1 MEINMSYFDTLKD
14 ELNNNDTFCRLNDI
28 RITVISDGYAEAEM
42 VVNDEKLNA
51 NNVVQGGAIFTLA
64 DFAFA
69 GAANSFEGLRASSMS
84 STINYLRPGSGTMLK
99 AVAQVVNRG
108 KRSCLV
114 EVEVFNDSGKPV
126 AKVTTTGF
134 FI

>member
-1 MEINMSYFDTLKD
+1 MSYFDTLKD
-14 ELNNNDTFCRLNDI
+14 ELNSNDLFCRENGITLTEI
-28 RITVISDGYAEAEM
+28 REGYAEAVM
-42 VVNDEKLNA
+42 KIDERKFNA

-69 GAANSFEGLRASSMS
+69 GAANSFEGVRCSSMS
-84 STINYLRPGSGTMLK
+84 SNINFLRPGTGNALS
-99 AVAQVVNRG
+99 ARAQVINRG

-114 EVEVFNDSGKPV
+114 ETEVFNDFGKLV
-126 AKVTTTGF
+126 AKVTTAGF

>member
-1 MEINMSYFDTLKD
+1 MGYFDTLKD

-28 RITVISDGYAEAEM
+28 RILEINEGYAEAEM
-42 VVNDEKLNA
+42 IVNDEKLNA

-69 GAANSFEGLRASSMS
+69 GAANSFEGLRASSMN
-84 STINYLRPGSGTMLK
+84 STINFLRPDTGSRLR
-99 AVAQVVNRG
+99 AIAQVVNRG

-114 EVEVFNDSGKPV
+114 EISVFNESEKMV
-126 AKVTTTGF
+126 AKVTTPGF

>member
-1 MEINMSYFDTLKD
+1 MSYFDTLKD
-14 ELNNNDTFCRLNDI
+14 ELNSNDIFCRDNGIQLTEI
-28 RITVISDGYAEAEM
+28 REGYAEASM
-42 VVNDEKLNA
+42 TIDEQKLNA

-69 GAANSFEGLRASSMS
+69 GAANSFEGLLCSSMN
-84 STINYLRPGSGTMLK
+84 STINFLRPGTGCRLT
-99 AVAQVVNRG
+99 ARAQVVNRG

-114 EVEVFNDSGKPV
+114 ETEVFNDSGKLV

>member
-1 MEINMSYFDTLKD
+1 MSYFDTLKD
-14 ELNNNDTFCRLNDI
+14 ELKSNDLFCRENGITLTEI
-28 RITVISDGYAEAEM
+28 REGYAEAVM
-42 VVNDEKLNA
+42 KIDERKFNA

-69 GAANSFEGLRASSMS
+69 GAANSFEGVRCSSMS
-84 STINYLRPGSGTMLK
+84 SNINFLRPGTGNALS
-99 AVAQVVNRG
+99 ARAQVINRG

-114 EVEVFNDSGKPV
+114 ETEVFNDSGKLV
-126 AKVTTTGF
+126 AKVTTAGF

>member
-1 MEINMSYFDTLKD
+1 MSYFETLKN
-14 ELNNNDTFCRLNDI
+14 ELNTNDIFCRENGIQLTEI
-28 RITVISDGYAEAEM
+28 REGYAEASMEI
-42 VVNDEKLNA
+42 DEHKFNA
-51 NNVVQGGAIFTLA
+51 NDVVQGGAIFTLA

-69 GAANSFEGLRASSMS
+69 GASNSFEGVRCSSMGA
-84 STINYLRPGSGTMLK
+84 TINFLRPGAGAHLT
-99 AVAQVVNRG
+99 ARAQVVNLG

-114 EVEVFNDSGKPV
+114 ETDVFNDSGKLV

>member
-1 MEINMSYFDTLKD
+1 MSYFDTLKD
-14 ELNNNDTFCRLNDI
+14 QLNQNDIFCRENSI
-28 RITVISDGYAEAEM
+28 RLTEIREGYAEAVM
-42 VVNDEKLNA
+42 SIDEHKLNA

-69 GAANSFEGLRASSMS
+69 GAANSFEGTKCSSMS
-84 STINYLRPGSGTMLK
+84 STINFLRPGSGNHLS
-99 AVAQVVNRG
+99 ARSQVVNRG

-114 EVEVFNDSGKPV
+114 ETEVFNDSGKLV

>member
-1 MEINMSYFDTLKD
+1 MGYFETLKE

-28 RITVISDGYAEAEM
+28 RILEINEGYAEAEM
-42 VVNDEKLNA
+42 IINDEKLNA

-69 GAANSFEGLRASSMS
+69 GAANSFEGLRASSMN
-84 STINYLRPGSGTMLK
+84 STINFLRPGTGSRLR
-99 AVAQVVNRG
+99 AIAQVVNRG

-114 EVEVFNDSGKPV
+114 EISVFNEAEKMV